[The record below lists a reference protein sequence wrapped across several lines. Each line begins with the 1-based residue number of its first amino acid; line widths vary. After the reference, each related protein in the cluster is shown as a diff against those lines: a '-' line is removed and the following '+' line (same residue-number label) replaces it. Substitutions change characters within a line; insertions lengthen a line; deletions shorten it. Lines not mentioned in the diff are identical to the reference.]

1 MSNSNS
7 YNKQQQLTAISQQ
20 PTATKATVNKEQ
32 QLTATAH
39 NSNS

>member
-20 PTATKATVNKEQ
+20 PTATKA
-32 QLTATAH
+32 QLTKN
-39 NSNS
+39 NS